1 MSTPR
6 NDGPVDPRD
15 DRYEARRDER
25 VDGDHTADAPAT
37 ARTERLDDDRA
48 TGTHATPAAHT
59 GSTRTIREDVV
70 AREKDEFGGM
80 KFGTAF
86 FGWLTATG
94 TAVLLTALV
103 AGAGAAIGL
112 GSNVDPD
119 AVADGAARNAD
130 TIGLVGAIAVLV
142 ILFVAYY
149 AGGYVAGRMARFSG
163 AKQGL
168 AVWLWALII
177 AVILAIV
184 TAIAGSQW
192 NVLANLNTFPRL
204 PVGEGQLTT
213 VGVVTAIAALLVSLG
228 GALLGGLGGMRF
240 HRKVDRA
247 GLGR

>member
-1 MSTPR
+1 MSTPTDDDR
-6 NDGPVDPRD
+6 PVDARPVDARD
-15 DRYEARRDER
+15 RRDPEPVR
-25 VDGDHTADAPAT
+25 ARHDSAPEHAAPAT
-37 ARTERLDDDRA
+37 TGMNRTV
-48 TGTHATPAAHT
+48 
-59 GSTRTIREDVV
+59 REEVV

-80 KFGTAF
+80 KFGSAF

-119 AVADGAARNAD
+119 AVADDAAQNAD
-130 TIGLVGAIAVLV
+130 TIGIVGSIAVLV

-177 AVILAIV
+177 AVVLAIV

-204 PVGEGQLTT
+204 PIGEGQLTT
-213 VGVVTAIAALLVSLG
+213 IGIVTAIAALLVSLG
-228 GALLGGLGGMRF
+228 AAVLGGLGGMRF
-240 HRKVDRA
+240 HRKVDRV

>member
-1 MSTPR
+1 MSTPHNSSDDDRRIRR
-6 NDGPVDPRD
+6 NDGVD
-15 DRYEARRDER
+15 
-25 VDGDHTADAPAT
+25 DHDVAAVPASSG
-37 ARTERLDDDRA
+37 RTV
-48 TGTHATPAAHT
+48 
-59 GSTRTIREDVV
+59 REDVI

-80 KFGTAF
+80 KFGSAF

-112 GSNVDPD
+112 GSNVNPD
-119 AVADGAARNAD
+119 EVADDAAQNAG

-142 ILFVAYY
+142 ILFIAYY

-192 NVLANLNTFPRL
+192 NILANLNSFPRV
-204 PVGEGQLTT
+204 PVGEGELTT
-213 VGVVTAIAALLVSLG
+213 AGIVTAIAALLVSLG
-228 GALLGGLGGMRF
+228 GALLGGLAGMRF
-240 HRKVDRA
+240 HRKVDRV